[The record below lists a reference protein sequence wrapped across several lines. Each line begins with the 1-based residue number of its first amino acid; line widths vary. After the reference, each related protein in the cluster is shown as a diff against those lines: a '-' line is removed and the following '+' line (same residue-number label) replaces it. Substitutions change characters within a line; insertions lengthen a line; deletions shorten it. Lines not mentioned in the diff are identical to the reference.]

1 MHLPIHRSVAVV
13 VLAVLVATAAGVA
26 AAPSEQT
33 LVVTDADSGERLLE
47 EPVGD
52 GTVVT
57 LSYTHSV
64 EKTPVEDIYV
74 VEGAT
79 LQLDRMVFHSH
90 GAGLPT
96 EGGIEKTDDGFMLPL
111 NESYES
117 VVVAPR
123 PVPGHELVINGD
135 RHDLVALTDGSVV
148 ISVTE
153 HRLTDHVPIPLQFDD
168 RSAHLIH

>member
-1 MHLPIHRSVAVV
+1 MHQPTHRYIAVIL
-13 VLAVLVATAAGVA
+13 LAVLVATAAGVA
-26 AAPSEQT
+26 AVPSEQT

-47 EPVGD
+47 EPVDD

-64 EKTPVEDIYV
+64 EKTPVEDIYI
-74 VEGAT
+74 VEGTT
-79 LQLDRMVFHSH
+79 LQLDRMMFRSH

-111 NESYES
+111 NESHEQ

-153 HRLTDHVPIPLQFDD
+153 QRLTGHVPIQLQFDD